1 MKRKVILALL
11 CAAVMMGGC
20 GKKNNTDTD
29 AEPTPSGSPTPS
41 VTVTEEAQ
49 EVLKPQ
55 PITVIYKEV
64 GKQTENSV
72 TLIMENRMGVDIE
85 ELYVRESSER
95 DWGEDLMSSGVVI
108 ENGDTAKIYI
118 EELEEGSSYDIKMNC
133 SEDKVEIL
141 EDVSP
146 SDIEE
151 AKVYL
156 LEEEDLPYLVYVDSA
171 TGESVNTKEDVL
183 KSHGAESGSSSTQTD
198 SREDEDDKDDNN
210 NKTTPTPEPTRR
222 PTQTPTRIPDPTDE
236 PDPEPT
242 DEPDPE
248 PTDEP
253 EPTQTPDPG
262 DDSGDDA
269 PPPDDEAE

>member
-1 MKRKVILALL
+1 MKRKAIFALL
-11 CAAVMMGGC
+11 CAAVILGGC
-20 GKKNNTDTD
+20 GKKNNNNTD
-29 AEPTPSGSPTPS
+29 AVPTPSESPTP
-41 VTVTEEAQ
+41 TAAVTE

-64 GKQTENSV
+64 GEQTENSV
-72 TLIMENRMGVDIE
+72 TLILENKMGVDIE
-85 ELYVRESSER
+85 ELYVRESSEK
-95 DWGEDLMSSGVVI
+95 DWGENLMSSGVVI
-108 ENGDTAKIYI
+108 EDGDTAKIYI

-141 EDVSP
+141 EEVSP

-156 LEEEDLPYLVYVDSA
+156 LEEEDLPYLVYVDAA

-183 KSHGAESGSSSTQTD
+183 KSHRIDSSSSSSQNSTD
-198 SREDEDDKDDNN
+198 DDQKNDDDDK
-210 NKTTPTPEPTRR
+210 KTTPTAEPTKR
-222 PTQTPTRIPDPTDE
+222 PTATPTRTPDPTDE

-262 DDSGDDA
+262 DDNGDDA
-269 PPPDDEAE
+269 PPPDDEA